1 LADSFLIK
9 WKGLRRETRRESAGV
24 AMKYI
29 VEVLALLILG
39 AIAATAVLIFGR
51 PSVKV
56 AQGELRCEGAGA
68 VIIRIAG
75 EDYAVN
81 TLAGWQFPPVQI
93 VWNKDTFPETNID
106 RLIVKG
112 LTLCDWHTAAKK
124 K

>member
-1 LADSFLIK
+1 
-9 WKGLRRETRRESAGV
+9 
-24 AMKYI
+24 MKYI